1 MKKHKLHVNQL
12 VTSLTLKCHTS
23 IDFNCRRLPPY
34 SSVTLMHPGKLARRT
49 FAWIFYDQSLMK
61 LDHKTISLRHV
72 SSPVM
77 AEALAIRGA
86 LLYAASFNITNIS
99 LQSDSQELIR
109 GSGQSNFTEFYPTST
124 LLPFSSFSIFTFCC
138 FDFFSRSV
146 NVSTDLLES
155 QFFLYYL
162 TIFGF

>member
-23 IDFNCRRLPPY
+23 IDLNCRRLPPY

-61 LDHKTISLRHV
+61 LEHKTISLRHV
-72 SSPVM
+72 SSPFM

-99 LQSDSQELIR
+99 LRSDSQELIR
-109 GSGQSNFTEFYPTST
+109 DVDQRKWTIELHRVLSDIDSLAFFFIFYFH
-124 LLPFSSFSIFTFCC
+124 LL
-138 FDFFSRSV
+138 
-146 NVSTDLLES
+146 LL
-155 QFFLYYL
+155 
-162 TIFGF
+162 